1 VNLQQSR
8 LLVANVD
15 DFEIYYFSQKVDYTL
30 DPTGGITVTTPGVAE
45 VLDQSQTTYIVVTL
59 MFTLEA
65 VGSPGSP
72 GYQPAS
78 QVQLATDVALRN
90 RNLGIY

>member
-1 VNLQQSR
+1 
-8 LLVANVD
+8 
-15 DFEIYYFSQKVDYTL
+15 
-30 DPTGGITVTTPGVAE
+30 VAE
-45 VLDQSQTTYIVVTL
+45 VDDQSKTTYAVITL

-65 VGSPGSP
+65 VGQPGSP